1 MMMTPND
8 KANRQASRQASR
20 QVNSQANRQ
29 ASRQVNSQANRQ
41 VNRPIKAKRKI
52 KKKKVAFPATPALAS
67 ACLPPQFKRRQA
79 VKPAARDA
87 RPSGRI

>member
-1 MMMTPND
+1 MMRTPND
-8 KANRQASRQASR
+8 KANRQAS
-20 QVNSQANRQ
+20 RQ